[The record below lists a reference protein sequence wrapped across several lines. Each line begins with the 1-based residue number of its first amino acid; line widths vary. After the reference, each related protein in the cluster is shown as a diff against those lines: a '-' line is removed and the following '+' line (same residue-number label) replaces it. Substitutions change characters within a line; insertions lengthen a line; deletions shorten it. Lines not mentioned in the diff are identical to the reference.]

1 MNGNLQD
8 KLEQGINELGLDIPS
23 TTVQRLLQYIELI
36 RKWNRVYNLTAIKD
50 PGQMLTHHILDS
62 LSILPYVR
70 GPRILDMGCGA
81 GLPGIPLAL
90 AMPDSQ
96 VVMMDSNIKKTRF
109 VQQAIT
115 ELPLG
120 NAEVVHVRAEDYT
133 APGGF
138 DTVTSRAFSSLEDFL
153 DLAAP
158 YLQKGG
164 QLLAMKGRYPT
175 EELEPSFNQFR
186 LIAVHQLEVPFL
198 DSERH
203 LVEMERID
211 TV

>member
-1 MNGNLQD
+1 MPLGNTLAQG
-8 KLEQGINELGLDIPS
+8 LEHLGLKIDVP
-23 TTVQRLLQYIELI
+23 VQQGLLQYLELL
-36 RKWNRVYNLTAIKD
+36 RKWNKVYNLTAIRD
-50 PGQMLTHHILDS
+50 TEQMMSHHLLDS
-62 LSILPYVR
+62 LSIVPYVR
-70 GPRILDMGCGA
+70 GPRVLDMGCGA

-90 AMPDSQ
+90 ARPDLQ
-96 VVMMDSNIKKTRF
+96 VVMMDANAKKTRF
-109 VQQAIT
+109 VQRAIT
-115 ELPLG
+115 ELKLD
-120 NAEVVHVRAEDYT
+120 NAEAVHARAEDYT

-153 DLAAP
+153 GLAAP

-175 EELEPSFNQFR
+175 QELELSFNQFR

-203 LVEMERID
+203 LVEMERTD
-211 TV
+211 NV

>member
-1 MNGNLQD
+1 MQFGHILA
-8 KLEQGINELGLDIPS
+8 QGIESLGLKIDAP
-23 TTVQRLLQYIELI
+23 VQQDLLQYLELL
-36 RKWNRVYNLTAIKD
+36 RKWNKVYNLTAIRD
-50 PGQMLTHHILDS
+50 AEQMLSHHLLDS
-62 LSILPYVR
+62 LSIVPFVR
-70 GPRILDMGCGA
+70 GPRVLDMGCGA

-90 AMPDSQ
+90 ARPDLQ
-96 VVMMDSNIKKTRF
+96 VVMMDANAKKTRF

-115 ELPLG
+115 ELNLD
-120 NAEVVHVRAEDYT
+120 NAEAVHARAEDYT

-138 DTVTSRAFSSLEDFL
+138 DTVTSRAFSSLDDFL
-153 DLAAP
+153 GLAAP
-158 YLQKGG
+158 YLRKGG

-175 EELEPSFNQFR
+175 QELELSFNQFR

-203 LVEMERID
+203 LVEMERTE

>member
-1 MNGNLQD
+1 MQFGHILA
-8 KLEQGINELGLDIPS
+8 QGIKSLGLKIDAP
-23 TTVQRLLQYIELI
+23 VQQDLLQYLELL
-36 RKWNRVYNLTAIKD
+36 RKWNKVYNLTAIRD
-50 PGQMLTHHILDS
+50 AEQMLSHHLLDS
-62 LSILPYVR
+62 LSIVPFVR
-70 GPRILDMGCGA
+70 GPRVLDMGCGA

-90 AMPDSQ
+90 ARPDLQ
-96 VVMMDSNIKKTRF
+96 VVMMDANAKKTRF

-115 ELPLG
+115 ELNLD
-120 NAEVVHVRAEDYT
+120 NAEAVHARAEDYT

-153 DLAAP
+153 GLAAP
-158 YLQKGG
+158 YLRKGG

-175 EELEPSFNQFR
+175 QELELSFNQFR

-203 LVEMERID
+203 LVEMERTE

>member
-1 MNGNLQD
+1 MQFGHILA
-8 KLEQGINELGLDIPS
+8 QGIESLGLKIDAP
-23 TTVQRLLQYIELI
+23 VQQDLLRYLELL
-36 RKWNRVYNLTAIKD
+36 RKWNKVYNLTAIRD
-50 PGQMLTHHILDS
+50 AEQMLSHHLLDS
-62 LSILPYVR
+62 LSIVPFVR
-70 GPRILDMGCGA
+70 GPRVLDMGCGA

-90 AMPDSQ
+90 ARPDLQ
-96 VVMMDSNIKKTRF
+96 VVMMDANAKKTRF

-115 ELPLG
+115 ELNLD
-120 NAEVVHVRAEDYT
+120 NAEAVHARAEDYT

-138 DTVTSRAFSSLEDFL
+138 DTVTSRAFSSLDDFL
-153 DLAAP
+153 GLAAP

-175 EELEPSFNQFR
+175 QELELSFNQFR

-203 LVEMERID
+203 LVEMERTE

>member
-1 MNGNLQD
+1 MQLGNTLA
-8 KLEQGINELGLDIPS
+8 QGIESLGLKIEVP
-23 TTVQRLLQYIELI
+23 VQQDLLQYLELL
-36 RKWNRVYNLTAIKD
+36 RKWNKVYNLTAIRD
-50 PGQMLTHHILDS
+50 AEQMLSHHLLDS
-62 LSILPYVR
+62 LSIVPYVR
-70 GPRILDMGCGA
+70 GPRVLDMGCGA

-90 AMPDSQ
+90 ARPDLQ
-96 VVMMDSNIKKTRF
+96 VVMMDANAKKTRF

-115 ELPLG
+115 ELKLG
-120 NAEVVHVRAEDYT
+120 NAEAVHARAEDYT

-153 DLAAP
+153 GLAAP
-158 YLQKGG
+158 YLRKGG

-175 EELEPSFNQFR
+175 QELELSFNQFR

-203 LVEMERID
+203 LVEMERTE

>member
-1 MNGNLQD
+1 MQLGNTLA
-8 KLEQGINELGLDIPS
+8 QGIESLGLKIDVL
-23 TTVQRLLQYIELI
+23 VQQDLLQYLELL
-36 RKWNRVYNLTAIKD
+36 RKWNKVYNLTAIRD
-50 PGQMLTHHILDS
+50 TEQMLSHHLLDS
-62 LSILPYVR
+62 LSVVPYVR
-70 GPRILDMGCGA
+70 GPRVLDMGCGA

-90 AMPDSQ
+90 ARPDLQ
-96 VVMMDSNIKKTRF
+96 VVMMDANAKKTRF

-115 ELPLG
+115 ELKLD
-120 NAEVVHVRAEDYT
+120 NAEAVHARAEDYT

-153 DLAAP
+153 GLAAP

-175 EELEPSFNQFR
+175 QELELSFNQFR

-203 LVEMERID
+203 LVEMERTD

>member
-1 MNGNLQD
+1 MQLGITLA
-8 KLEQGINELGLDIPS
+8 QGIENLGLKIDAP
-23 TTVQRLLQYIELI
+23 VQQDLLQYLELL
-36 RKWNRVYNLTAIKD
+36 RKWNKVYNLTAIRD
-50 PGQMLTHHILDS
+50 TEQMMSHHLLDS
-62 LSILPYVR
+62 LSIVPYVR
-70 GPRILDMGCGA
+70 GPRVLDMGCGA

-90 AMPDSQ
+90 ARPDLQ
-96 VVMMDSNIKKTRF
+96 VVMMDANAKKTRF

-115 ELPLG
+115 ELNLD
-120 NAEVVHVRAEDYT
+120 NAEAVHARAEDYT

-153 DLAAP
+153 GLAAP

-175 EELEPSFNQFR
+175 QELELSFNQFR

-203 LVEMERID
+203 LVEMERTD

>member
-1 MNGNLQD
+1 MQLGNTLA
-8 KLEQGINELGLDIPS
+8 QGIESLGLKIEVP
-23 TTVQRLLQYIELI
+23 VQQDLLQYLELL
-36 RKWNRVYNLTAIKD
+36 RKWNKVYNLTAIRD
-50 PGQMLTHHILDS
+50 AEQMLSHHLLDS
-62 LSILPYVR
+62 LSIVPYVR
-70 GPRILDMGCGA
+70 GLRVLDMGCGA

-90 AMPDSQ
+90 ARPDLQ
-96 VVMMDSNIKKTRF
+96 VVMMDANAKKTRF

-115 ELPLG
+115 ELKLG
-120 NAEVVHVRAEDYT
+120 NAEAVHARAEDYT

-153 DLAAP
+153 GLAAP
-158 YLQKGG
+158 YLRKGG

-175 EELEPSFNQFR
+175 QELELSFNQFR

-203 LVEMERID
+203 LVEMERTE

>member
-1 MNGNLQD
+1 MQLGTTLA
-8 KLEQGINELGLDIPS
+8 QGIESLGLKIDAP
-23 TTVQRLLQYIELI
+23 VQQDLLHYLELL
-36 RKWNRVYNLTAIKD
+36 RKWNKGYNLTAIRD
-50 PGQMLTHHILDS
+50 AEQMLSHHLLDS
-62 LSILPYVR
+62 LSIVPFVR
-70 GPRILDMGCGA
+70 GPRVLDMGCGA

-90 AMPDSQ
+90 ARPDLQ
-96 VVMMDSNIKKTRF
+96 VVMMDANAKKTRF

-115 ELPLG
+115 ELNLD
-120 NAEVVHVRAEDYT
+120 NAEAVHARAEDYT

-153 DLAAP
+153 GLAAP
-158 YLQKGG
+158 YLRKGG

-175 EELEPSFNQFR
+175 QELELSFNQFR

-203 LVEMERID
+203 LVEMERTE

>member
-1 MNGNLQD
+1 MQFGHILA
-8 KLEQGINELGLDIPS
+8 QGIESLGLKIDAP
-23 TTVQRLLQYIELI
+23 VQQDLLQYLELL
-36 RKWNRVYNLTAIKD
+36 RKWNKVYNLTAIRD
-50 PGQMLTHHILDS
+50 AEQMLSHHLLDS
-62 LSILPYVR
+62 LSIVPFVR
-70 GPRILDMGCGA
+70 GPRVLDMGCGA

-90 AMPDSQ
+90 ARPDLQ
-96 VVMMDSNIKKTRF
+96 VVMMDANAKKTRF

-115 ELPLG
+115 ELNLD
-120 NAEVVHVRAEDYT
+120 NAEAVHARAEDYT

-153 DLAAP
+153 GLAAP
-158 YLQKGG
+158 YLRKGG

-175 EELEPSFNQFR
+175 QELELSFNQFR

-203 LVEMERID
+203 LVEMERTE

>member
-1 MNGNLQD
+1 MQLGTTLA
-8 KLEQGINELGLDIPS
+8 QGIESLGLKIDAP
-23 TTVQRLLQYIELI
+23 VQQDLLHYLELL
-36 RKWNRVYNLTAIKD
+36 RKWNKVYNLTAIRD
-50 PGQMLTHHILDS
+50 AEQMLSHHLLDS
-62 LSILPYVR
+62 LSIVPYVR
-70 GPRILDMGCGA
+70 GPRVLDMGCGA
-81 GLPGIPLAL
+81 GLPGIPLAMARPNL
-90 AMPDSQ
+90 Q
-96 VVMMDSNIKKTRF
+96 VVMMDANAKKTRF

-115 ELPLG
+115 ELNLD
-120 NAEVVHVRAEDYT
+120 NAEAVHARAEDYT

-153 DLAAP
+153 GLAAP

-175 EELEPSFNQFR
+175 QELELSFNQFR

-203 LVEMERID
+203 LVEMERTE

>member
-1 MNGNLQD
+1 MQLGNTLA
-8 KLEQGINELGLDIPS
+8 QGIESLGLKIEVP
-23 TTVQRLLQYIELI
+23 VQQDLLQYLELL
-36 RKWNRVYNLTAIKD
+36 RKWNKVYNLTAIRD
-50 PGQMLTHHILDS
+50 AEQMLSHHLLDS
-62 LSILPYVR
+62 LSIVPYVR
-70 GPRILDMGCGA
+70 GPRVLDMGCGA

-90 AMPDSQ
+90 ARPDLQ
-96 VVMMDSNIKKTRF
+96 VVMMDANAKKTRF

-115 ELPLG
+115 ELKLG
-120 NAEVVHVRAEDYT
+120 NAEAVHSRAEDYT

-153 DLAAP
+153 GLAAP
-158 YLQKGG
+158 YLRKGG

-175 EELEPSFNQFR
+175 QELELSFNQFR

-203 LVEMERID
+203 LVEMERTE

>member
-1 MNGNLQD
+1 MQLGTTLA
-8 KLEQGINELGLDIPS
+8 QGIESLGLKIDAP
-23 TTVQRLLQYIELI
+23 VQQDLLHYLELL
-36 RKWNRVYNLTAIKD
+36 RKWNKVYNLTAIRD
-50 PGQMLTHHILDS
+50 AEQMLSHHLLDS
-62 LSILPYVR
+62 LSIVPYVR
-70 GPRILDMGCGA
+70 GPRVLDMGCGA
-81 GLPGIPLAL
+81 GLPGIPLAM
-90 AMPDSQ
+90 ARPDLQ
-96 VVMMDSNIKKTRF
+96 VVMMDANAKKTRF

-115 ELPLG
+115 ELNLD
-120 NAEVVHVRAEDYT
+120 NAEAVHARAEDYT

-138 DTVTSRAFSSLEDFL
+138 DTVASRAFSSLEDFL
-153 DLAAP
+153 GLAAP

-175 EELEPSFNQFR
+175 QELELSFNQFR

-203 LVEMERID
+203 LVEMERTE

>member
-1 MNGNLQD
+1 
-8 KLEQGINELGLDIPS
+8 
-23 TTVQRLLQYIELI
+23 LQYLELL
-36 RKWNRVYNLTAIKD
+36 RKWNKVYNLTAIRD
-50 PGQMLTHHILDS
+50 AEQMLSHHLLDS
-62 LSILPYVR
+62 LSIVPFVR
-70 GPRILDMGCGA
+70 GPRVLDMGCGA

-90 AMPDSQ
+90 ARPDLQ
-96 VVMMDSNIKKTRF
+96 VVMMDANAKKTRF

-115 ELPLG
+115 ELNLD
-120 NAEVVHVRAEDYT
+120 NAEAVHARAEDYT

-138 DTVTSRAFSSLEDFL
+138 DTVTSRAFSSLDDFL
-153 DLAAP
+153 GLAAP
-158 YLQKGG
+158 YLRKGG

-175 EELEPSFNQFR
+175 QELELSFNQFR

-203 LVEMERID
+203 LVEMERTE

>member
-1 MNGNLQD
+1 MQFGHILAR
-8 KLEQGINELGLDIPS
+8 GIESLGLKIDAP
-23 TTVQRLLQYIELI
+23 VQQDLLQYLELL
-36 RKWNRVYNLTAIKD
+36 RKWNKVYNLTAIRD
-50 PGQMLTHHILDS
+50 AEQMLSHHLLDS
-62 LSILPYVR
+62 LSIVPFVR
-70 GPRILDMGCGA
+70 GPRVLDMGCGA

-90 AMPDSQ
+90 ARPDLQ
-96 VVMMDSNIKKTRF
+96 VVMMDANAKKTRF

-115 ELPLG
+115 ELNLD
-120 NAEVVHVRAEDYT
+120 NAEAVHARAEDYT

-153 DLAAP
+153 GLAAP
-158 YLQKGG
+158 YLRKGG

-175 EELEPSFNQFR
+175 QELELSFNQFR

-203 LVEMERID
+203 LVEMERTE

>member
-1 MNGNLQD
+1 MQLGTTLA
-8 KLEQGINELGLDIPS
+8 QGIESLGLKIDAP
-23 TTVQRLLQYIELI
+23 VQQDLLHYLELL
-36 RKWNRVYNLTAIKD
+36 RKWNKVYNLTAIRD
-50 PGQMLTHHILDS
+50 AEQMLSHHLLDS
-62 LSILPYVR
+62 LSIVPYVR
-70 GPRILDMGCGA
+70 GPRVLDMGCGA
-81 GLPGIPLAL
+81 GLPGIPLAM
-90 AMPDSQ
+90 ARPDLQ
-96 VVMMDSNIKKTRF
+96 VVMMDANAKKTRF

-115 ELPLG
+115 ELKLD
-120 NAEVVHVRAEDYT
+120 NAEAVHARAEDYT

-153 DLAAP
+153 GLAAP

-175 EELEPSFNQFR
+175 QELELSFNQFR

-203 LVEMERID
+203 LVEMERTE

>member
-1 MNGNLQD
+1 MQFGHILAR
-8 KLEQGINELGLDIPS
+8 GIESLGLKIDAP
-23 TTVQRLLQYIELI
+23 VQQDLLQYLELL
-36 RKWNRVYNLTAIKD
+36 RKWNKVYNLTAIRD
-50 PGQMLTHHILDS
+50 AEQMLSHHLLDS
-62 LSILPYVR
+62 LSIVPYVR
-70 GPRILDMGCGA
+70 GPRVLDMGCGA
-81 GLPGIPLAL
+81 GLPGIPLAM
-90 AMPDSQ
+90 ARPDLQ
-96 VVMMDSNIKKTRF
+96 VVMMDANAKKTRF

-115 ELPLG
+115 ELNLD
-120 NAEVVHVRAEDYT
+120 NAEAVHARAEDYT

-153 DLAAP
+153 GLAAP
-158 YLQKGG
+158 YLRKGG

-175 EELEPSFNQFR
+175 QELELSFNQFR

-203 LVEMERID
+203 LVEMERTE